1 MGPAVLAFARS
12 YSSSGP
18 KFSAGGQASTA
29 CPTCEALA
37 IERNGSG
44 QFPNYP
50 KSPAGIGSSDR
61 GPASGYFTV
70 RDAALET
77 SPLGLVTTTAS
88 VFEPDGMATV
98 TFNCEAL
105 TKSTWLPVYTALP
118 TVTLRPA
125 PD

>member
-1 MGPAVLAFARS
+1 MAQVNS
-12 YSSSGP
+12 
-18 KFSAGGQASTA
+18 
-29 CPTCEALA
+29 PT
-37 IERNGSG
+37 IRI
-44 QFPNYP
+44 
-50 KSPAGIGSSDR
+50 PAGIGSSDR
-61 GPASGYFTV
+61 GP
-70 RDAALET
+70 RAAI
-77 SPLGLVTTTAS
+77 SPEGRRIGKPHRWGLVTTTAS